1 MIPPT
6 LGRRVFAYG
15 GPVDMRKGFD
25 GLYAVVCEEL
35 DQDPLSGDLFL
46 FVSRNR
52 IRAKVLVWD
61 GTGLCVYAKRLE
73 KGRFACL
80 WEPGAETAA
89 EKVAEKMIALSASE
103 LQLFLEGCELIGQM
117 RLSPPLLSKKDFV
130 LAKRVDTLTM

>member
-1 MIPPT
+1 MISLT

-25 GLYAVVCEEL
+25 GLYALVREEL
-35 DQDPLSGDLFL
+35 DYDPLSGDLFL

-80 WEPGAETAA
+80 WEAQTGDA
-89 EKVAEKMIALSASE
+89 IALSASE
-103 LQLFLEGCELIGQM
+103 LQLFLEGCELIGKM
-117 RLSPPLLSKKDFV
+117 RLSPPVLLGEGFV
-130 LAKRVDTLTM
+130 LAKISARIAV